1 MLQKES
7 STPQTHADCR
17 KHQTMA
23 LLHNTSISLT
33 LATNS
38 NHQMIS
44 SSSIQPEIP
53 QALLLLG
60 CHGELFEVEDDVS
73 KVMHPEAICGGAVAL
88 PSIPGSLLHT
98 PVRVS
103 LQHTHFVTIITW
115 GCCRTVKEAVIWS

>member
-1 MLQKES
+1 M
-7 STPQTHADCR
+7 HANCR
-17 KHQTMA
+17 KHQTTA
-23 LLHNTSISLT
+23 LLQTISISLK

-38 NHQMIS
+38 NHQLIS
-44 SSSIQPEIP
+44 SSRIQPEIP

-73 KVMHPEAICGGAVAL
+73 NVMHPEAICGGAVAL

-115 GCCRTVKEAVIWS
+115 GCCRTVKAAVIWS